1 MTGDR
6 ERLNEFLMS
15 IAVGREWR
23 PASGAMDLDS
33 LALLQVVTY
42 LEQNYGIRLAEQDV
56 EPDDLRSTAGILSLI
71 ERSTHDGASVR
82 NS

>member
-1 MTGDR
+1 MTGHR

-15 IAVGREWR
+15 IAAGREWR
-23 PASGAMDLDS
+23 PAKGAMDLDS

-56 EPDDLRSTAGILSLI
+56 EPDDLRSIDGILSLI
-71 ERSTHDGASVR
+71 ERSTNA
-82 NS
+82 